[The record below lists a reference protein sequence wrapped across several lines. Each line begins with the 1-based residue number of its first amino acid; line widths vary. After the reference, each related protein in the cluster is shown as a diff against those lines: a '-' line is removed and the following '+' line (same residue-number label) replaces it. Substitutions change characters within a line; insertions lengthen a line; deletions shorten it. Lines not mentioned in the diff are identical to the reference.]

1 MKLYIK
7 NYSSYRS
14 DIDSIEIKKELKQ
27 RYKLDTR
34 RQDDFIHLA
43 VFGAQKLKE
52 KTEINKDDELYVTS
66 GVGNID
72 VLQRTDLY
80 VYREKQFIKPFDFI
94 NMLGN
99 TTSYYVASSLGV
111 KGKNIFQ
118 ISDNF
123 TFINSLISIYASMS
137 ISNKDAILGSID
149 LVNEPDEVMKR
160 VLGISEDTEVV
171 SSVNY
176 QKFSLLSENAIAEVE
191 FDTKVYT
198 SENIKYINEFIKAE
212 INVEPTLISL
222 KNEILYV
229 GFFFPN
235 YPTTND
241 YERLKKYRYFKDVR
255 KAITHSLE
263 ANWDVSVDNYNEI
276 KIYPNLLDSK
286 YLLICAIF
294 EIGIFQNLLDTY
306 KETDMCKIIIKKKL
320 AYGGYKSGLAKANL
334 SEEEKKLLTQPANEK
349 KIFMSKVRLEE
360 TLLHIMDT
368 EEIPKLTVG
377 NIVTRSKEIFDRG
390 LGHKTVA
397 KYLKEI
403 KSELG
408 IK

>member
-1 MKLYIK
+1 M
-7 NYSSYRS
+7 S
-14 DIDSIEIKKELKQ
+14 IKKEQQVKS
-27 RYKLDTR
+27 
-34 RQDDFIHLA
+34 
-43 VFGAQKLKE
+43 LKE
-52 KTEINKDDELYVTS
+52 
-66 GVGNID
+66 
-72 VLQRTDLY
+72 
-80 VYREKQFIKPFDFI
+80 
-94 NMLGN
+94 ML
-99 TTSYYVASSLGV
+99 A
-111 KGKNIFQ
+111 
-118 ISDNF
+118 
-123 TFINSLISIYASMS
+123 S
-137 ISNKDAILGSID
+137 ISNVKVTKYLNSKINRAKLGDAIYDMKKPLNLFD
-149 LVNEPDEVMKR
+149 LNGVDKEERFIENVQESYLIELLKATTPYYKENSPTFSFNSTKR
-160 VLGISEDTEVV
+160 IGWVIL
-171 SSVNY
+171 
-176 QKFSLLSENAIAEVE
+176 E
-191 FDTKVYT
+191 FDVDSKLSA